1 MRRKTKA
8 LLALAAFS
16 VVGLALV
23 VIAQAPPPIPA
34 THPIPID
41 PEADAATCFQCHQ
54 SVDPPPP
61 SEVSFCTTC
70 HFNLHIRFATDQ
82 PVVREAPRPPHPVN
96 LNWTAADCFNCH
108 RQQHNGAN
116 PTHQIREGMPNASFC
131 VTCHVAGEIKI
142 TGNEVV
148 GDFCARCHNLGVVPE
163 HPTGEGQL
171 AEFCLSC
178 HTQE

>member
-8 LLALAAFS
+8 LLALAAFF

-34 THPIPID
+34 SHPIPIQPD
-41 PEADAATCFQCHQ
+41 MDAAVCFQCHV

-61 SEVSFCTTC
+61 SEVGFCTTC
-70 HFNLHIRFATDQ
+70 HFNIHIRFATNQ
-82 PVVREAPRPPHPVN
+82 PVVRPAPRPPHPIQMD
-96 LNWTAADCFNCH
+96 WTASMCFNCH
-108 RQQHNGAN
+108 RKQHNGMN
-116 PTHQIREGMPNASFC
+116 PTHQIREDMPNASFC

-142 TGNEVV
+142 TGEEVV
-148 GDFCARCHNLGVVPE
+148 GDFCARCHNLGVIPE